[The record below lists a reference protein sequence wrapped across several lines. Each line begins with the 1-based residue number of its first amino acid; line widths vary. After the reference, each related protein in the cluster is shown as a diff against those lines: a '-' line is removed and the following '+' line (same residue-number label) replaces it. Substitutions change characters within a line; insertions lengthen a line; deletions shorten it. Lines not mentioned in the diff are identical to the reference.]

1 MSKGVLSHQVD
12 TRLNFC
18 GSVGKKKKKLLLWD
32 LNHLNFIAYIE
43 QVHKISVQLLHDPS
57 YRNVSAFR
65 SVKEFIN
72 LHVGVSEVIIFLLE
86 NKIK

>member
-1 MSKGVLSHQVD
+1 MVSHQVD

-18 GSVGKKKKKLLLWD
+18 GSVEKKKKKNLLLWD
-32 LNHLNFIAYIE
+32 LNHLNFIAYVE
-43 QVHKISVQLLHDPS
+43 QVHKISVHLLHDHS

-72 LHVGVSEVIIFLLE
+72 LRVGVSEVFIFLLE

>member
-1 MSKGVLSHQVD
+1 MYLPLRIRKIIK
-12 TRLNFC
+12 RIMA
-18 GSVGKKKKKLLLWD
+18 
-32 LNHLNFIAYIE
+32 NHLNFIAYVE
-43 QVHKISVQLLHDPS
+43 QVHKISVHLLHDHS

-72 LHVGVSEVIIFLLE
+72 LRVGVSEVFIFLLE